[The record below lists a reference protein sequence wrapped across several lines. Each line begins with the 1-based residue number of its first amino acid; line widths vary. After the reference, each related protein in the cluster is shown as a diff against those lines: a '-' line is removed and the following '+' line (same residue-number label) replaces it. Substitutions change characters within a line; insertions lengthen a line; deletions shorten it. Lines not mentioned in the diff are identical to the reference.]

1 MKMDL
6 KRLSSNKIK
15 NCYYIIQQK
24 ALFIQW
30 KGCRDWKLN
39 EFDPL
44 IEREMANLK
53 SGSSS
58 RSSSQEDIDAS
69 VSSTPVFLSSPR
81 QLLSQLINIIRSP
94 SGKILKRPLTKEL
107 NIVSAQTPEIGA
119 TSRNYRANVTTDSQ
133 TVNVKQIYPTI
144 HM

>member
-1 MKMDL
+1 MNKNENGL
-6 KRLSSNKIK
+6 ETFILEQNQKTVITIYSNKT
-15 NCYYIIQQK
+15 
-24 ALFIQW
+24 LFVQG

-69 VSSTPVFLSSPR
+69 VPSTPVLLSSPR
-81 QLLSQLINIIRSP
+81 QLLSQLINKRRRPSEKDSKNSP
-94 SGKILKRPLTKEL
+94 RGNLI
-107 NIVSAQTPEIGA
+107 
-119 TSRNYRANVTTDSQ
+119 
-133 TVNVKQIYPTI
+133 TI
-144 HM
+144 FQYFTI

>member
-1 MKMDL
+1 MKMNL

-69 VSSTPVFLSSPR
+69 VSSTP
-81 QLLSQLINIIRSP
+81 
-94 SGKILKRPLTKEL
+94 K
-107 NIVSAQTPEIGA
+107 
-119 TSRNYRANVTTDSQ
+119 
-133 TVNVKQIYPTI
+133 
-144 HM
+144 

>member
-1 MKMDL
+1 MNL

-24 ALFIQW
+24 ALFVQW

-58 RSSSQEDIDAS
+58 RSSTQEDIDAS

-81 QLLSQLINIIRSP
+81 QRLSQLINIIRSP

-119 TSRNYRANVTTDSQ
+119 TSRNSRANVTTDSQ